1 MKSAFDQIVRKA
13 RRGGHHRQ
21 ELDRDACLKAARE
34 AAEAVYAQ
42 VRERHDAGES
52 GAGAIRMLSDGVD
65 NLLRGIFTL
74 GMAAVPNAR
83 TLATRVARASNLL
96 RTRVDVSMEGQS
108 RDLLQSMNRR
118 AYLQLRMQETV
129 EGLSVVVLSY
139 YLLGM
144 VGYGLKGL
152 KSAGLP
158 VNVEIGTGLAIPL
171 VIGAV
176 YLGVRRLKRLVGHQ
190 KE

>member
-1 MKSAFDQIVRKA
+1 IIQQRLGELREHRIQGVQMLHEFMQ
-13 RRGGHHRQ
+13 RRLAPAMQTCR
-21 ELDRDACLKAARE
+21 
-34 AAEAVYAQ
+34 
-42 VRERHDAGES
+42 S
-52 GAGAIRMLSDGVD
+52 VD
-65 NLLRGIFTL
+65 SRIQ
-74 GMAAVPNAR
+74 A
-83 TLATRVARASNLL
+83 LATRVARASNLL

-144 VGYGLKGL
+144 VGYGLEAL

-176 YLGVRRLKRLVGHQ
+176 FLGVRRLKRLVGQ
-190 KE
+190 REE

>member
-1 MKSAFDQIVRKA
+1 MQTCRS
-13 RRGGHHRQ
+13 
-21 ELDRDACLKAARE
+21 
-34 AAEAVYAQ
+34 
-42 VRERHDAGES
+42 
-52 GAGAIRMLSDGVD
+52 VD
-65 NLLRGIFTL
+65 NRIQ
-74 GMAAVPNAR
+74 A
-83 TLATRVARASNLL
+83 LATRVARASNLL

-118 AYLQLRMQETV
+118 AYLQLRRQGTV
-129 EGLSVVVLSY
+129 EGLSVVGLSY
-139 YLLGM
+139 YRLGR

-190 KE
+190 DN